1 MQVYEPMQGLI
12 LLAIYGVF
20 VYTATFKFARGT
32 LTKNS
37 FLVADRDV
45 KVWPAA
51 FSIAATWIWAPALF
65 LAAQKA
71 YQQGWVGVFWFT
83 VPNIACLIVFSYFA
97 AKIRERVPQGYT
109 ISGYMGSV
117 YSKRVQNIYIL
128 GLAGLAVCSF
138 AVQLI
143 AGGAVVVALTGLPYL
158 PTTIILAV
166 MALGYSAYSGLK
178 ASVLTDYLQM
188 GIIGLV
194 LFVAVPAVV
203 VKAGGFSAVT
213 NGLNGFSGEFNSLF
227 SGAGGN
233 VFWTFGLTTTLG
245 LLAGPF
251 GDQSFWQRAFATK
264 KDVVKSAFVRGAFV
278 FGIVPILGSLLGFVA
293 NSQGLV
299 VDDPQLVNL
308 ATVLNNLPAWTAIPF
323 VFMLFSGLVSTLD
336 SNLSSVSSV
345 VGHDLLQKNYESDNP
360 DKVISDMELVKIAR
374 IGMIVLCFGAVM
386 IANIPGMQILY
397 LFLFYGMI
405 RAATLI
411 PTIYTLIK
419 GYVSEAGMFYGVLA
433 SLVIGLPTY
442 AYGAFQNI
450 NSLKVIGTLL
460 VTFLSGVIVWYMTNN
475 TDIKDLA
482 KVE

>member
-1 MQVYEPMQGLI
+1 MQVYEPIQGLL

-37 FLVADRDV
+37 FLVADREI

-83 VPNIACLIVFSYFA
+83 VPNIACLIIFSHFA
-97 AKIRERVPQGYT
+97 GKIRERVPQGYT
-109 ISGYMGSV
+109 ISSYMGSV
-117 YSKRVQNIYIL
+117 YSKRVQRIYIA

-138 AVQLI
+138 AVQLL
-143 AGGAVVVALTGLPYL
+143 AGGAVVVALTGLPYMQ
-158 PTTIILAV
+158 TTIILAV

-203 VKAGGFSAVT
+203 IRAGGISSVT
-213 NGLNGFSGEFNSLF
+213 DGLSGFSGEFTSLV

-233 VFWTFGLTTTLG
+233 VFWTFGLTVTLG
-245 LLAGPF
+245 LMAGPF
-251 GDQSFWQRAFATK
+251 GDQSFWQRAFATRK
-264 KDVVKSAFVRGAFV
+264 EVVKTAFIRGAFV

-336 SNLSSVSSV
+336 SNLSSISSV
-345 VGHDLLQKNYESDNP
+345 IGHDLLQSRYESDNP
-360 DKVISDMELVKIAR
+360 DTAIGELDVVRVAR
-374 IGMIVLCFGAVM
+374 IGMITLAFGAVV
-386 IANIPGMQILY
+386 IANIPGMKILY

-411 PTIYTLIK
+411 PTIYTLLK
-419 GYVSEAGMFYGVLA
+419 GFVSESGMFYGVLA

-442 AYGAFQNI
+442 AIGAFQGI
-450 NSLKVIGTLL
+450 NSLKVLGTLL
-460 VTFLSGVIVWYMTNN
+460 VTFLSGIIVVYMTNKS
-475 TDIKDLA
+475 DIKDLA